1 MAKCDVCGKE
11 FTAEELRRTGRTA
24 GRHFG
29 VLHCP
34 DCTREWNELVAGFET
49 LYLES
54 KIYGKP
60 MPSIDDYIAA
70 NREKITKL
78 KVSETL
84 VKWHILHRCWTTYEI
99 RP

>member
-11 FTAEELRRTGRTA
+11 FTAEELRRIGRSA

-29 VLHCP
+29 ILHCP
-34 DCTREWNELVAGFET
+34 DCSDEYNALIVGFET

-54 KIYGKP
+54 KIYGTP

-70 NREKITKL
+70 NRDRITKL
-78 KVSETL
+78 KVPESL
-84 VKWHILHRCWTTYEI
+84 VKWHILHRCWTTYEV
-99 RP
+99 RR